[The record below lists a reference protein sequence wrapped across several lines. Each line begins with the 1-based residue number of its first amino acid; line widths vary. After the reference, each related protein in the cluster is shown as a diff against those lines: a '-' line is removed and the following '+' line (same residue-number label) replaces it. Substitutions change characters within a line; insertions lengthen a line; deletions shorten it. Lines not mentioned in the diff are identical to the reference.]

1 MTVESM
7 TPGRRAIRF
16 QLDGYRP
23 WSTTVDLAPGQ
34 QARVAA
40 SLELTAVSQGPR

>member
-16 QLDGYRP
+16 HLDGYRP